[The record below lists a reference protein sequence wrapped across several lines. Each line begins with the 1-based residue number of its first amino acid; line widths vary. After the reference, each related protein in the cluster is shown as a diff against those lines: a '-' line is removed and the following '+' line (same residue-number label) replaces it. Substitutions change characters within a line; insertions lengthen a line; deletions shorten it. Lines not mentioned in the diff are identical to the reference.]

1 MQRHCVENSSFLRY
15 YMIAPLSIYIYIEK
29 KHDREMNYFTWY
41 INYHEDVFSPRSIDR
56 HMQAPMVSAH
66 LGKLLTSCFPHL

>member
-1 MQRHCVENSSFLRY
+1 
-15 YMIAPLSIYIYIEK
+15 
-29 KHDREMNYFTWY
+29 MNYFTWY